1 MAAKSFVVVSA
12 RKLVLQITPQ
22 VGLHPIC
29 AIEQAA
35 LSARDAPMDV
45 VSSNAA
51 AIIVYF
57 LNKLFTS

>member
-1 MAAKSFVVVSA
+1 MAEGLCVGWGVAPA
-12 RKLVLQITPQ
+12 GGTI
-22 VGLHPIC
+22 VGLQC

>member
-1 MAAKSFVVVSA
+1 MAKSCAVVSA
-12 RKLVLQITPQ
+12 WQLVLQITPQ

>member
-1 MAAKSFVVVSA
+1 MVVSA
-12 RKLVLQITPQ
+12 WQLVLQITPQ

-51 AIIVYF
+51 AITVYF